1 MFADHDGIMKTNI
14 LGHND
19 LVLMKL
25 MEESMGRCSYPPL
38 INYIVEKYGGFIP
51 RMAGFFL
58 KTKSDDLVMWKGKS
72 YDFTT
77 PPSF

>member
-1 MFADHDGIMKTNI
+1 VDRDGTVKTNI

-19 LVLMKL
+19 PSSMKM

-51 RMAGFFL
+51 SMGGFFSE
-58 KTKSDDLVMWKGKS
+58 TKRDALVTWKGKS
-72 YDFTT
+72 YEFPT
-77 PPSF
+77 PSF